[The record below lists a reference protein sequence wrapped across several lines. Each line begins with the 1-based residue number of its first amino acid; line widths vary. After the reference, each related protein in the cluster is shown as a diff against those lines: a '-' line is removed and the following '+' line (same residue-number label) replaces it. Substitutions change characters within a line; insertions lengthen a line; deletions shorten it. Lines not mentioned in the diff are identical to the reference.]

1 MFPIQLDTSSP
12 SPLQTQVW
20 EKVRAAIVSGVLRP
34 RSQLPSSREI
44 ARELGVSRNTIVHAF
59 EKLADEGYLR
69 MRSGSGTFVC
79 DPLPD
84 KCVGTLHQPVDVTE
98 ATANRPAPKRDVRH
112 PPVLLKTKALQM
124 ARSGAGDHRIDFR
137 YCSANW
143 RNFPL
148 RDWRQF
154 MVENVSRA
162 SANISGYSP
171 PEGLPELRQAI
182 AEHVSANRAI
192 AVDPEQV
199 IVTAGAQEAL
209 SLISRL
215 FIQPSVRVA
224 VESPCYRGAAY
235 AFQSHGCT
243 LVPLS
248 LDVQGARVES
258 LEGTGASLIYVTPSH
273 QFPTGVTMSQRRRLE
288 LLSWAERNGAYI
300 VEDDYDSDFRYDG
313 PPLTALAGL
322 NNNTSVIYLGTFS
335 KSVGSG
341 LRTGYAIVPRQLIEP
356 MRHVKA
362 IASCGNPWI
371 EQIVLADFI
380 SRGAFE
386 RHLRRIRQAYG
397 QTRAALLDAME
408 AHFGPTNIS
417 GAAGG
422 MHVMWKLPSHFPTA
436 TEVASIAAAEGV
448 GIYTVAQA
456 GAYEFDPQL
465 SSREIVLGYSLL
477 DPDAARQGIARIAR
491 GLERLAVGVS
501 TPTIADTAWSARDKL
516 AARAL

>member
-1 MFPIQLDTSSP
+1 MFPIEVDTSSP
-12 SPLQTQVW
+12 STLQVQVC
-20 EKVRAAIVSGVLRP
+20 EKVRAAIIAGVLRP

-69 MRSGSGTFVC
+69 MRSGSGTFVA

-84 KCVGTLHQPVDVTE
+84 ACVGTALQPVDAAI
-98 ATANRPAPKRDVRH
+98 ATIRRVPERDVRH

-124 ARSGAGDHRIDFR
+124 APSGIGDHRIDFR

-148 RDWRQF
+148 REWRQF
-154 MVENVSRA
+154 MVENISRA
-162 SANISGYSP
+162 SANMSGYSP
-171 PEGLPELRQAI
+171 AEGLPELRQAI
-182 AEHVSANRAI
+182 AAHVSANRAI
-192 AVDPEQV
+192 AVHPEQV

-209 SLISRL
+209 NLIGRL
-215 FIQPSVRVA
+215 FVQPSVRVA

-235 AFQSHGCT
+235 AFQSYGCT
-243 LVPLS
+243 LVPLP
-248 LDVQGARVES
+248 LDDQGARIES
-258 LEGTGASLIYVTPSH
+258 LEGTDASLIYVTPSH

-288 LLSWAERNGAYI
+288 LLLWAERNGAYI

-313 PPLTALAGL
+313 PPLPALAGL

-380 SRGAFE
+380 GRGAFE

-397 QTRAALLDAME
+397 QTRAALLEAMD
-408 AHFGPTNIS
+408 AHFGPANIS
-417 GAAGG
+417 GATGG
-422 MHVMWKLPSHFPTA
+422 MHIMWNLPSHFPTA
-436 TEVASIAAAEGV
+436 TEVASIAAAESV

-456 GAYEFDPQL
+456 GAYEFEPQL

-477 DPDAARQGIARIAR
+477 DPEAARQGVARIAR
-491 GLERLAVGVS
+491 GLGRLAASVA
-501 TPTIADTAWSARDKL
+501 TPSIGGPAWRARDKL
-516 AARAL
+516 PARAL

>member
-1 MFPIQLDTSSP
+1 MFPIQLDSSSP
-12 SPLQTQVW
+12 STLQAQVC
-20 EKVRAAIVSGVLRP
+20 EKVREAIVTGILRP

-44 ARELGVSRNTIVHAF
+44 ARELGVSRNTIVNAL
-59 EKLADEGYLR
+59 EKLAAEGYLR
-69 MRSGSGTFVC
+69 MRSGSGTFVN
-79 DPLPD
+79 DPLPHD
-84 KCVGTLHQPVDVTE
+84 CVVTAGPAALTLKQVKD
-98 ATANRPAPKRDVRH
+98 ATARDVRH

-124 ARSGAGDHRIDFR
+124 ARSGIGEHRIDFR

-148 RDWRQF
+148 REWRQL
-154 MVENVSRA
+154 MIENVSRA
-162 SANISGYSP
+162 STNISGYSP

-182 AEHVSANRAI
+182 AAHVSANRAI
-192 AVDPEQV
+192 SVDPEQV

-215 FIQPSVRVA
+215 FIQPSVKVA

-235 AFQSHGCT
+235 AFQSYGCT

-248 LDVQGARVES
+248 LDDEGACVGS
-258 LEGTGASLIYVTPSH
+258 LEGTDASLIYVTPSH

-288 LLSWAERNGAYI
+288 LLSWAEANGAYI

-322 NNNTSVIYLGTFS
+322 KSNTSVIYLGTFS

-341 LRTGYAIVPRQLIEP
+341 LRTGYAIVPRQLVEP
-356 MRHVKA
+356 LRHVKA
-362 IASCGNPWI
+362 LASCGNPWI

-380 SRGAFE
+380 GRGAFE

-397 QTRAALLDAME
+397 ETRAALLDAME
-408 AHFGPTNIS
+408 THFGPARIS

-422 MHVMWKLPSHFPTA
+422 MHVMWKLPAHFPTA
-436 TEVASIAAAEGV
+436 ADVASFAATEGV
-448 GIYTVAQA
+448 GIYTLSQA
-456 GAYEFDPQL
+456 GAYEFEHRA
-465 SSREIVLGYSLL
+465 SSRELVLGYSLL
-477 DPDAARQGIARIAR
+477 SPEAAKEGVTRIAR
-491 GLERLAVGVS
+491 GLDRAAPSIPVS
-501 TPTIADTAWSARDKL
+501 SIVAAPRRARDPET
-516 AARAL
+516 ARAV

>member
-1 MFPIQLDTSSP
+1 MFPIELNPSSP
-12 SPLQTQVW
+12 STLQTQVC
-20 EKVRAAIVSGVLRP
+20 EKVRAAIVAGVLRP
-34 RSQLPSSREI
+34 RAQLPSSREI
-44 ARELGVSRNTIVHAF
+44 ARELGVSRNTIIHAF
-59 EKLADEGYLR
+59 EKLADEGYLK
-69 MRSGSGTFVC
+69 MRSGSGTFVA

-84 KCVGTLHQPVDVTE
+84 DCVGAVHQPTGVTNVAAD
-98 ATANRPAPKRDVRH
+98 ATVPGRDVRH

-124 ARSGAGDHRIDFR
+124 ARSGIGEHRIDFR

-148 RDWRQF
+148 REWRQF
-154 MVENVSRA
+154 MIENISRA

-182 AEHVSANRAI
+182 ADHVATNRAI

-209 SLISRL
+209 NLIGRL

-235 AFQSHGCT
+235 AFQSYGCT
-243 LVPLS
+243 LVPLP
-248 LDVQGARVES
+248 LDDQGARIDS
-258 LEGTGASLIYVTPSH
+258 LEGSGASLIYVTPSH
-273 QFPTGVTMSQRRRLE
+273 QFPTGVTMSQCRRLE

-313 PPLTALAGL
+313 PPLTALAGM
-322 NNNTSVIYLGTFS
+322 NDNTSVIYLGTFS

-341 LRTGYAIVPRQLIEP
+341 LRTGYAIVPKQLIEP
-356 MRHVKA
+356 MRHIKA
-362 IASCGNPWI
+362 LASCGNPWI

-380 SRGAFE
+380 GRGAFE

-408 AHFGPTNIS
+408 AHFGPADIS

-456 GAYEFDPQL
+456 GAYEFEPQQSL
-465 SSREIVLGYSLL
+465 RDIVLGFSLL
-477 DPDAARQGIARIAR
+477 TPEAAKEGVARIAH
-491 GLERLAVGVS
+491 GLGRIAPGVS
-501 TPTIADTAWSARDKL
+501 VSSMAGTLWRAREGV

>member
-1 MFPIQLDTSSP
+1 MFPIQMDTSSP
-12 SPLQTQVW
+12 STLQVQVC
-20 EKVRAAIVSGVLRP
+20 EKVRAAIVTGVLRP

-69 MRSGSGTFVC
+69 MRSGSGTFVA

-84 KCVGTLHQPVDVTE
+84 ECVGTALPPVDVAARIT
-98 ATANRPAPKRDVRH
+98 RVPARDVCH

-124 ARSGAGDHRIDFR
+124 ARSGIGDHRIDFR

-148 RDWRQF
+148 REWRQF
-154 MVENVSRA
+154 MVENISRA
-162 SANISGYSP
+162 SANMSGYSP

-182 AEHVSANRAI
+182 AGHVSAKRAI

-209 SLISRL
+209 NLISRL
-215 FIQPSVRVA
+215 FVQPSVRVA

-235 AFQSHGCT
+235 AFQSYGCT

-248 LDVQGARVES
+248 LDDQGARVES

-380 SRGAFE
+380 GRGAFE

-397 QTRAALLDAME
+397 QTRAALLEAMDE
-408 AHFGPTNIS
+408 HFGSADIS

-422 MHVMWKLPSHFPTA
+422 MHVMWKLPPHFPTA

-456 GAYEFDPQL
+456 GAYEFEPQL

-477 DPDAARQGIARIAR
+477 DPEAAKQGIARIAR
-491 GLERLAVGVS
+491 GLGRLAVS
-501 TPTIADTAWSARDKL
+501 AKTPAMAEAAWRARDKL
-516 AARAL
+516 SARVL